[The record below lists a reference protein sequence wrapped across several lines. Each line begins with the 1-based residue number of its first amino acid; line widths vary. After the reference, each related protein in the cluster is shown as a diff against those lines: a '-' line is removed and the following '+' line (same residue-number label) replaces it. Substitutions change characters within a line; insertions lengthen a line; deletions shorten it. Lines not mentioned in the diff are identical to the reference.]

1 MPLRRGFNS
10 SSASVSMF
18 GCSSCDTAAPP
29 SYQLRCRDGRKGRGH
44 GRAMRLSQY
53 PINTLKEVPAEAE
66 VVSHQLM
73 LRAGL
78 IRRLAAGLYSWLP
91 LGLRVLQKVER
102 IVREEMNRAGALELV
117 MPVVQPA
124 ELWQESGRWRE
135 YGPELLRIKDRHE
148 RDYVAGPT
156 HEEVITDIA
165 RRELKSYRQLPVNFY
180 QIQTKFRDEV
190 RPRFGV
196 MRAREFIMKDAYSFH
211 LDEESLRAGYRIMYD
226 AYTRIFTRIGLSFR
240 AVRADSGAIGGDVSQ
255 EFHVLAASG
264 EDAIVFSDGDDYAA
278 NLDAAATLPSSA
290 PRPAPVEALRKVAT
304 PGARTIEDL
313 ARFLKVPPAR
323 CIKTLIVDGS
333 EGDAVALVVRGDHEL
348 NAVKAQKL
356 AGVASPLR
364 MASAERVLKATGT
377 EPGYVGVTGLKCR
390 VYADHA
396 ALALADF
403 VSGANEKD
411 MHLTGVN
418 WERDAPGA
426 IAADLRNV
434 IEGDP
439 SPTGK
444 GHLKIVR
451 GIEVGHIFQLGKKYS
466 EAMNATVLDE
476 AGRQSMLYMGC
487 YGIGVTRIPAAAIE
501 QNHDERGIIWPA
513 AIAPFQ
519 VVLIPINLQ
528 KSERVRE
535 VSDRLYAEFTAAGIE
550 VLYDDRDA
558 RPGVKFADAE
568 LLGIPHR
575 LVVAE
580 RGLDAGKLEY
590 RQRREAASTEFPADG
605 ALAFIRARLEG

>member
-1 MPLRRGFNS
+1 
-10 SSASVSMF
+10 
-18 GCSSCDTAAPP
+18 
-29 SYQLRCRDGRKGRGH
+29 
-44 GRAMRLSQY
+44 MRLSQY
-53 PINTLKEVPAEAE
+53 PINTMKETPADAE

-78 IRRLAAGLYSWLP
+78 IRREAAGLYSWLP
-91 LGLRVLQKVER
+91 FGLRVLKKVER
-102 IVREEMNRAGALELV
+102 IIREEMDRAGALELV

-211 LDEESLRAGYRIMYD
+211 LDQTSLTAGYRAMFA
-226 AYTRIFTRIGLSFR
+226 AYTRIFTRTGLTFR

-278 NLDAAATLPSSA
+278 NLEAAAAVPPAT
-290 PRPAPVEALRKVAT
+290 PRPAPAEPLRKVAT
-304 PGARTIEDL
+304 PGARTIADV
-313 ARFLKVPPAR
+313 AAFLKVAPAR
-323 CIKTLIVDGS
+323 CLKTLIVEGS
-333 EGDAVALVVRGDHEL
+333 DDTVVALVLRGDHEL
-348 NAVKAQKL
+348 NTVKAQKL
-356 AGVASPLR
+356 PAVASPLR
-364 MASAERVLKATGT
+364 LAAPERVRAVSGT
-377 EPGYVGVTGLKCR
+377 EPGYVGVVGLQCPIY
-390 VYADHA
+390 VDHA

-403 VSGANEKD
+403 VCGANEKD

-418 WERDAPGA
+418 WERDVGA
-426 IAADLRNV
+426 VNAADLRNV
-434 IEGDP
+434 VAGDP
-439 SPTGK
+439 SPSGK
-444 GHLKIVR
+444 GTLQIAR
-451 GIEVGHIFQLGKKYS
+451 GIEVGHIFQLGDKYS
-466 EAMNATVLDE
+466 RPMKAFVLDE
-476 AGRQSMLYMGC
+476 SGQEVTLLMGC
-487 YGIGVTRIPAAAIE
+487 YGIGVTRIVAAAIE

-513 AIAPFQ
+513 PIAPFQ
-519 VVLIPINLQ
+519 VVLVPLNLQ
-528 KSERVRE
+528 KSARVRE
-535 VSDRLYAEFTAAGIE
+535 LTDQLYAEFTAAGIE

-580 RGLDAGKLEY
+580 RGLEAGKLEY
-590 RQRREAASTEFPADG
+590 RGRRDSASSDFPLG
-605 ALAFIRARLEG
+605 EALAFIRARLEA